1 MSDAPTRVL
10 LITKG
15 HPFDYNAFFAVFDA
29 NPAIEWTHI
38 EHPAAQRF
46 FAPELA
52 RDYDVFVLY
61 DMPGLVFREGEP
73 PALQAPPE
81 QLRQDLAALLAQ
93 GKGLVFLHHALAGW
107 PAWPEYGE
115 LIGGRFLY
123 QPTKVR
129 GRDCLDSGYRH
140 EVTHGVRV
148 LDPEHPVTRGLPANF
163 TLTDEL
169 YLAEIFEDSVH
180 PLLASDHDFKAAN
193 FYSADHAVRGRM
205 FCNDDWPHPPGSS
218 MIGWVR
224 RARRSPIVYL
234 QCGDG
239 PGAYA
244 NEHYRRLVANA
255 IAWAASPEAHAW
267 ARAA

>member
-1 MSDAPTRVL
+1 MGAERTRVL

-29 NPAIEWTHI
+29 TPEIDWTHV
-38 EHPAAQRF
+38 EHPAAQQF

-61 DMPGLVFREGEP
+61 DMPGLTFHEGEP
-73 PALQAPPE
+73 PSLLEPPAR
-81 QLRQDLAALLAQ
+81 LRANLAALLAA
-93 GKGLVFLHHALAGW
+93 GKGMVFLHHALAGW

-123 QPTKVR
+123 QPARVR
-129 GRDCLDSGYRH
+129 GEERLDSGYRH
-140 EVTHGVRV
+140 DVTHTIRV
-148 LDPEHPVTRGLPANF
+148 LDPAHPITRGLPAAF
-163 TLTDEL
+163 TITDEL
-169 YLAEIFEDSVH
+169 YLAEIFEDSVI
-180 PLLASDHDFKAAN
+180 PLLASDYAFVADN
-193 FYSADHAVRGRM
+193 FHSADHAVRGRM
-205 FCNDDWPHPPGSS
+205 FCNDDWPHPPGSPL
-218 MIGWVR
+218 IGWVR
-224 RARRSPIVYL
+224 RAGRSPVAYL
-234 QCGDG
+234 QCGDA

-255 IAWAASPEAHAW
+255 IAWAASPEAHTW